1 MLFSISFHPS
11 LRPETLPENFCQS
24 LGLVKIIVKV
34 IAEAKE
40 AHLPAC
46 FGVGVFCHCSFEPW

>member
-1 MLFSISFHPS
+1 MLSSISFHPS
-11 LRPETLPENFCQS
+11 LRPETVGKSFQS

-40 AHLPAC
+40 AHLPAW